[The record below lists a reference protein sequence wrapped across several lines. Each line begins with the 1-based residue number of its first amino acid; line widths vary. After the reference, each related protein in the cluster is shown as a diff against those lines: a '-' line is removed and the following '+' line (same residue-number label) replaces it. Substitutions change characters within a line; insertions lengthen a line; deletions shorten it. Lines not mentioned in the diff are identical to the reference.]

1 MLVGVAIAASAV
13 PLWTILLAQAQSS
26 PPPNTSAP
34 TAVTSPAG
42 SGGLV
47 NGRGRGRPAP
57 TGPAPKLAN
66 GVPDFSGVWQGG
78 GPVGDLAQGIPKGET
93 IPLNAEG
100 ARIMAARQSK
110 DDPEANCLPT

>member
-26 PPPNTSAP
+26 PPNTNAP

-47 NGRGRGRPAP
+47 TGRGRGPAAP

-66 GVPDFSGVWQGG
+66 GLPDFSGVWQGG
-78 GPVGDLAQGIPKGET
+78 GPVGDLAQGMPKGEA

-100 ARIMAARQSK
+100 AKVMASRQSG
-110 DDPEANCLPT
+110 DAPE